1 MEPMSERSYTDVY
14 RHYLTKFES
23 LFGTLDFGQAVQ
35 YRGQLIQK
43 LSYNDFIEKW
53 KEFKQL
59 DDYLC
64 EVMSKGATLNDDIYR
79 NYLELS
85 ARVLERPKDYMTM

>member
-1 MEPMSERSYTDVY
+1 MSEHSYADIY
-14 RHYLTKFES
+14 RHYLTKFEN
-23 LFGTLDFGQAVQ
+23 LFGALDFGEAVQ

-43 LSYNDFIEKW
+43 LSYIDFIERW

-64 EVMSKGATLNDDIYR
+64 EVMSKGATLNDDIHR

-85 ARVLERPKDYMTM
+85 AHILERPKDYMTM